1 MTEQE
6 FLNISREMLDIFK
19 RSTVLFQEVQSDLND
34 RYRKGEISYEEWD
47 MGTKENERKEAFFR
61 DQFKSFWEKVDG
73 MKKV

>member
-6 FLNISREMLDIFK
+6 FLKISREMLDIFK

-34 RYRKGEISYEEWD
+34 RYRKGEISYEEWV
-47 MGTKENERKEAFFR
+47 MGKKENERKEAFFR
-61 DQFKSFWEKVDG
+61 EQFKSFLEKVDG